1 MSQLLGKLSALLEQR
16 LIRVTRLTELYL
28 HLADHAHMVANALDP
43 GFIEHGLPL
52 V

>member
-28 HLADHAHMVANALDP
+28 HLADYYGYQGLLQIMNALEGKD
-43 GFIEHGLPL
+43 E
-52 V
+52 